1 MNRSDSGPET
11 LRQLAAL
18 NRVARIALE
27 DLELRPMLQRV
38 VDALHEEFGWEYVAC
53 ARVDVANGEFTCEA
67 LYTELETDVEIGY
80 GRALGSGVVGECAL
94 SGRTFDIN
102 DVSAHPNFVDT
113 LHGARSELCV
123 PIRYGEEVLAVL
135 NVESRRVGAFRGQR
149 ALLETVADQIA
160 GAIRAAQL
168 LAALQRAND
177 ELREAYATVEAL
189 SEYDSL
195 TCIPNRRSFDGWFAS
210 CHEQARQSQSPLSL
224 VLIDVDEF
232 KSYNDGYGHLAGDQC
247 LRLIAAILKETLVGS
262 NAKLARYGGEEFAA
276 ILPATTGEQALAVAE
291 RLRGAVQACELKHR
305 YSPEG
310 IVTISVGTATAVPGA
325 GTLAAALFADAD
337 RALYEAKRGGRNRTI
352 AAA

>member
-1 MNRSDSGPET
+1 MDKSDSGPET

-38 VDALHEEFGWEYVAC
+38 VDALHEEFGWEFVAC
-53 ARVDVANGEFTCEA
+53 ARVDAAKGEFACEA
-67 LYTELETDVEIGY
+67 LYSELETDVGIGY
-80 GRALGSGVVGECAL
+80 RRPLGSGVVGECAL
-94 SGRTFDIN
+94 TGRTLDID
-102 DVSAHPNFVDT
+102 DVAGHPNFVDT
-113 LHGARSELCV
+113 LHGTRSELCV
-123 PIRYGEEVLAVL
+123 PIRYGDEVLAVL
-135 NVESRRVGAFRGQR
+135 NVESRRPAAFRGQR

-168 LAALQRAND
+168 LAALQQAND
-177 ELREAYATVEAL
+177 ELRAAYAIVEAL

-210 CHEQARQSQSPLSL
+210 CYEDARQSKSPLSL

-232 KSYNDGYGHLAGDQC
+232 KSYNDGYGHLAGDKC

-262 NAKLARYGGEEFAA
+262 SAKLARYGGEEFAA
-276 ILPATTGEQALAVAE
+276 ILPATPGDQALAVAE

-310 IVTISVGTATAVPGA
+310 IVTISVGAATTIPGA
-325 GTLAAALFADAD
+325 GTQADALFAEAD
-337 RALYEAKRGGRNRTI
+337 RALYEAKRGGRNRSI